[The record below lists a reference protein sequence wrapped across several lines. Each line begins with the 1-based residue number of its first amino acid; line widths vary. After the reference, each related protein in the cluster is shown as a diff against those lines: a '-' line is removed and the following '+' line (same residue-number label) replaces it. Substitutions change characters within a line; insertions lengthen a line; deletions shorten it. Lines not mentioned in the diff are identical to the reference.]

1 MVTDEERLLQ
11 LALGANGMGTWKL
24 NLMTGKVRWSD
35 RTCALHGVNPNDLVD
50 GTPSVEDA
58 KIHPDDL
65 PHILE
70 LHQKIIEGQ
79 DSYDVEYRTLWDKN
93 THWIAARGSVV
104 ERSAEGPVHLIGVV
118 WDITAIKEAE
128 SARLIEKSRLAAI
141 FEASQ
146 DALYAVSLDG
156 HIETWNPAAEAL
168 FGYSTSEI
176 YGRHV
181 SVLAAEK
188 YHPEQNINMANIIA
202 GNTIG
207 PMETMRLRKDGRPFN
222 AAISIGPMRAA
233 DGTVIGMSAAVHDIS
248 DRKEWEA
255 RQILMSRELSHRV
268 KNSFAVL
275 QSILRSTLKVARD
288 PEHFAEAFAGR
299 LHSLSAAQDILSA
312 NDWRGAELG
321 ALANKQL
328 AFYLESAPG
337 RMRISGPEINLPA
350 DYAAPLG
357 LILNELATNA
367 VKYGALS
374 VETGMVDL
382 SWHIGRISLQRRRL
396 TVTWEETG
404 GPDATQRG
412 PASFGTTLIEQS
424 LASAKV
430 SQIFG
435 VSGLICEI
443 QADLK
448 DD

>member
-1 MVTDEERLLQ
+1 MATDQEKLLQ
-11 LALGANGMGTWKL
+11 LALGANGMGTWDL
-24 NLMTGKVRWSD
+24 NMVTGTVRWSD

-50 GTPSVEDA
+50 NQPAVADA

-65 PHILE
+65 PRILE
-70 LHQKIIEGQ
+70 LHAQIIAGQ
-79 DSYDVEYRTLWDKN
+79 DSYDIEYRTLWDKN

-104 ERSAEGPVHLIGVV
+104 RRTAEGPAHLIGVV
-118 WDITAIKEAE
+118 WDVTAIKEAE

-168 FGYSTSEI
+168 FGYSISEI

-188 YHPEQNINMANIIA
+188 YLAEQNANMASIIA

-207 PMETMRLRKDGRPFN
+207 PMDTIRLRKDGKPFN
-222 AAISIGPMRAA
+222 ASISIGPMRAA

-288 PEHFAEAFAGR
+288 PEHFAEAFSGR

-312 NDWRGAELG
+312 NDWRGAELS
-321 ALANKQL
+321 ALAHRQL

-337 RMRISGPEINLPA
+337 QMRISGPEINLPA

-357 LILNELATNA
+357 LIFNELATNA

-374 VETGMVDL
+374 VETGAVEL
-382 SWHIGRISLQRRRL
+382 RWHIEKVSFKRRRL
-396 TVTWEETG
+396 VVTWTETG

-412 PASFGTTLIEQS
+412 PASFGTTLIEKS

-430 SQIFG
+430 TQTFG
-435 VSGLICEI
+435 VTGLICEI

-448 DD
+448 DE